1 MINFKNLFPFST
13 KLISLSL
20 LCFFPLII
28 DNNVMAQISDKN
40 DQINFTCQEK
50 SQCKETLITD
60 KNTES
65 FVTGNILY
73 REKVALP
80 KGSIIEIKL
89 VDISRQ
95 DVSAITIS
103 EEKIVTNGEQIP
115 FNFKL
120 PFNPEKINPRHT
132 YAVQAKIFIDN
143 QLSFI
148 NTESYLVITR
158 DNPINIDL
166 LLTKVT
172 SNQNELSS
180 FIGEWLLEDLAGG
193 GVMDYLQ
200 TKVTLTEDG
209 KIFGNA
215 GCNNYT
221 GTYQI
226 NGNNIK
232 ISSLAST
239 RKMCTPAVMNQETN
253 FLQVLESINKIDFNE
268 GFLFMDSPIR
278 EKTLKF
284 TSLGLDN

>member
-20 LCFFPLII
+20 LCSFPLII

-50 SQCKETLITD
+50 SQCEDYLVSE

-73 REKVALP
+73 KEKVALP

-103 EEKIVTNGEQIP
+103 EKKIITNGDQIP

-120 PFNPEKINPRHT
+120 PFNAKKINPRYT
-132 YAVQAKIFIDN
+132 YAIQAKIFIDN

-158 DNPINIDL
+158 NNPINIDL
-166 LLTKVT
+166 ILTKVT

-193 GVMDYLQ
+193 GVIDYLQ
-200 TKVTLTEDG
+200 TKLTLTEDG

-221 GTYQI
+221 GTYKI
-226 NGNNIK
+226 TGNNIK
-232 ISSLAST
+232 ISPLAST
-239 RKMCTPAVMNQETN
+239 RKMCTPTVINQEIK
-253 FLQVLESINKIDFNE
+253 FLQVLQSINKIDFNE
-268 GFLFMDSPIR
+268 GFLFMDSPRR

-284 TSLGLDN
+284 TPLQ